1 MTYFSILCY
10 RASIRFFMDHSNCTF
25 FINKDK
31 TGFYAFSMRDGLT
44 PEVKWVRGVRDM
56 GPRNFEARYATLVT
70 YAGDRVNGYKMESG
84 LYACFWHEPPGV
96 QEYCVVV
103 VNGSTT
109 GTNISKL
116 YS

>member
-1 MTYFSILCY
+1 VFQGVDSL
-10 RASIRFFMDHSNCTF
+10 FMDNNSCTF

-31 TGFYAFSMRDGLT
+31 TGFYVFSMRDGLT
-44 PEVKWVRGVRDM
+44 PEVKWARGVQDM
-56 GPRNFEARYATLVT
+56 DPRNFEARYAALVH
-70 YAGDRVNGYKMESG
+70 YVGDCVNGYKIESG
-84 LYACFWHEPPGV
+84 LYAKFGTNLLGV

-109 GTNISKL
+109 GSIISKL